1 MNEGAGYNEPGSSK
15 FNLLDLKKGVRDH
28 FMDGFQAF
36 FSMNMLDIVRRVK
49 DTSNVAGM

>member
-28 FMDGFQAF
+28 FMDGFQAWVSSIF
-36 FSMNMLDIVRRVK
+36 FNEH
-49 DTSNVAGM
+49 AGHCKKG